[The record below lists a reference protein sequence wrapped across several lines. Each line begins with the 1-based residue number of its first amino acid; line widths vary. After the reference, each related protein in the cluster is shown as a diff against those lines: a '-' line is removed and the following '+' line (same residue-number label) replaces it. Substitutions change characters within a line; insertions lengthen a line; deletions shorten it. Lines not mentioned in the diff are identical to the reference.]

1 MGKKIL
7 MLNTSIGCFLQE
19 GSVYL
24 KKIKRLCEVIS
35 CQSQVALI
43 WRPHPLLTA
52 TIRSMRPHL
61 MAEYHSLKEYFIEN
75 KIGVL
80 DETSDISRAV
90 AISDAYIGEEAH
102 R

>member
-1 MGKKIL
+1 
-7 MLNTSIGCFLQE
+7 
-19 GSVYL
+19 
-24 KKIKRLCEVIS
+24 
-35 CQSQVALI
+35 
-43 WRPHPLLTA
+43 
-52 TIRSMRPHL
+52 